1 MSVYTIEAAGRALH
15 AQLLAEARAAVAT
28 VYSPDESVFSI
39 DRLTALSALI
49 PDDDLFVE
57 VADQFGLAL

>member
-1 MSVYTIEAAGRALH
+1 M
-15 AQLLAEARAAVAT
+15 AT